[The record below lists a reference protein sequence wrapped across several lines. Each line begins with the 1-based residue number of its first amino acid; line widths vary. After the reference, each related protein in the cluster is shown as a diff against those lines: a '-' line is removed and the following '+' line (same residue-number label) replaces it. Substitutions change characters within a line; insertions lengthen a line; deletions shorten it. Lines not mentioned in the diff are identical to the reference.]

1 MGLGMRIIKVFLAT
15 SLVACAGSPPPASVT
30 PAPPRVGYTAA
41 DVQFMQGMIGHHAQA
56 IVMSDMVQSRT
67 SRQQM
72 HLLAQR
78 ITISQRDEIAFMQR
92 WLKARGEEVP
102 AADAHH
108 HAAIGHGTLMP
119 GMLTQ
124 ADLDKLAKATG
135 TEFERL
141 FLQYMIRHHEGAL
154 VMTRQL
160 FAGGGAGQEPELFMF
175 ATDVDADQSAEIK
188 RMNAML
194 AQLR

>member
-1 MGLGMRIIKVFLAT
+1 
-15 SLVACAGSPPPASVT
+15 
-30 PAPPRVGYTAA
+30 
-41 DVQFMQGMIGHHAQA
+41 MQGMIGHHAQA
-56 IVMSDMVQSRT
+56 IVMSDMVRSRT

-72 HLLAQR
+72 HLLAER
-78 ITISQRDEIAFMQR
+78 ITISQRTEIAFMEQ
-92 WLKARGEEVP
+92 WLKTRGEEVP
-102 AADAHH
+102 HADAHH
-108 HAAIGHGTLMP
+108 HAAMGHGTLMP

-154 VMTRQL
+154 AMVREL
-160 FAGGGAGQEPELFMF
+160 FSEGVGGKEPQLFMF

-188 RMNAML
+188 RMRAML
-194 AQLR
+194 SQLQ

>member
-1 MGLGMRIIKVFLAT
+1 
-15 SLVACAGSPPPASVT
+15 
-30 PAPPRVGYTAA
+30 
-41 DVQFMQGMIGHHAQA
+41 
-56 IVMSDMVQSRT
+56 
-67 SRQQM
+67 M

-108 HAAIGHGTLMP
+108 HAAMGHGTLMP

-124 ADLDKLAKATG
+124 ADLDKLANSTG

-154 VMTRQL
+154 AMTRQL
-160 FAGGGAGQEPELFMF
+160 FVTSEARQDAELFMF
-175 ATDVDADQSAEIK
+175 ASDVDADQSAEIK

-194 AQLR
+194 TQLP